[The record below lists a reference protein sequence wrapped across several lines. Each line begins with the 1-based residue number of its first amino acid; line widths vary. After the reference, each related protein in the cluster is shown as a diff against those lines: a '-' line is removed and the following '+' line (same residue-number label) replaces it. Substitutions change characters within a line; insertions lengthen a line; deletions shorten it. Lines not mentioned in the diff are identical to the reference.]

1 MSLYQ
6 HLIEHAQTTALFPY
20 EMIRRFDPAMIRV
33 TIQEL
38 LANKEHHELAHAL
51 GDAGIALY
59 PNDEDMLT
67 VNGYLAVLRQDWT
80 QVIEHLQPLLKLRAD
95 RTPASTFH
103 TLCIALQKRMD
114 FEAALNIANEGLIHH
129 PEDSGLVDIQRV
141 LLGHVTTLERQR
153 HTQ

>member
-6 HLIEHAQTTALFPY
+6 HLIEHARTEAVFTY
-20 EMIRRFDPAMIRV
+20 DMIRRFEPIVIRV

-38 LANKEHHELAHAL
+38 LANPEHHELAYAL

-67 VNGYLAVLRQDWT
+67 VNGFLAVLRQDWA
-80 QVIEHLQPLLKLRAD
+80 QVIEHLQPLLKLRAN
-95 RTPASTFH
+95 RTDAATFH

-129 PEDSGLVDIQRV
+129 PKDSGLVDIQRD
-141 LLGHVTTLERQR
+141 LLSQATTLDRQR
-153 HTQ
+153 HAQ

>member
-6 HLIEHAQTTALFPY
+6 DLIEHSQTSALFSY
-20 EMIRRFDPAMIRV
+20 DMIGRFEPVVIRI

-38 LANKEHHELAHAL
+38 LANPEHHELAHAL

-67 VNGYLAVLRQDWT
+67 VNGFLAVLRQDWA
-80 QVIEHLQPLLKLRAD
+80 QVIEHLQPLLKLRAN
-95 RTPASTFH
+95 RTDAATFH

-114 FEAALNIANEGLIHH
+114 FEAALSIANEGLIHH
-129 PEDSGLVDIQRV
+129 PEDTGLAEIQRV
-141 LLGHVTTLERQR
+141 LLSHATTLDRQR